1 MLKST
6 GDGFRRPPAFWKV
19 KRMKAARFVGSGTCQ
34 RSRFFSAIISKPLV
48 ATSDKTAAVQ
58 ASSERSGV
66 TTLRPRARTAT
77 TPN

>member
-6 GDGFRRPPAFWKV
+6 GDGSHRPPAFWKV

-34 RSRFFSAIISKPLV
+34 RRRFFSAIFNKPIVTL
-48 ATSDKTAAVQ
+48 SDKTAAVQ
-58 ASSERSGV
+58 AGSDRSGV